1 MRCETCAGIRSTVG
15 SAVGLVVGIVT
26 ASRQAVVGRPIC
38 RNLLLAVVSL
48 AISAASGHAGQIW
61 DGGGTNNNWT
71 SALNWDGDAA
81 PNFSNAVTFQGET
94 RTSTLNNR
102 TADSVLGGINFTN
115 DGTAGKTA
123 AFSLSQNRLT
133 LGGNIVTTASPSTIT
148 DTIVLD
154 MILNA
159 ARTINTASEHN
170 LTISGIISQDATNR
184 SLTKQGVGTL
194 TLSNTANTFAG
205 QVLSDAGTIQVAKLE
220 NNGTASSI
228 GAGSGSLRLGSDA
241 TATLEYIGS
250 TDSSTNKVIQIGTNT
265 ATNTGNAAILNNGT
279 GKLAFTAP
287 NFTSIVAG
295 VTVARALTL
304 GGSYTGAA
312 NEITGV
318 IRDPN
323 TAGGG
328 IVALAKDGASTWALS
343 GANTYSGNTTIN
355 TGTLAL
361 GASGSIANSPVI
373 SVGSGATFDVSSV
386 VGFATGAS
394 QELAGSGTVTGA
406 VTANGTISPGVASV
420 ASGIGTISF
429 ANDLSLASGSILGF
443 QLDGSDT
450 TAGGGV
456 NDLISLVSGSLTL
469 DGVINVTGL
478 NSFASATVG
487 NTWRLMNYSGTLTDN
502 GLTLGS
508 MPALASGLAFSLD
521 TATAN
526 QVNLVVTA
534 VPEPATLVSGM
545 IGLSGLGLAAAR
557 RRWSR
562 SRC

>member
-1 MRCETCAGIRSTVG
+1 MHCETCAGTWSRVG
-15 SAVGLVVGIVT
+15 SAVGLFGGLVT
-26 ASRQAVVGRPIC
+26 PSCQAVVASPSRKS
-38 RNLLLAVVSL
+38 LLLAVILL
-48 AISAASGHAGQIW
+48 AIIAPSVHAGQTW
-61 DGGGTNNNWT
+61 DGGGTDNNWT

-81 PNFSNAVTFQGET
+81 PNFTNAITFQGET
-94 RTSTLNNR
+94 RTSTLNDL
-102 TADSVLGGINFTN
+102 TADLVLGGINFTN
-115 DGTAGKTA
+115 NGTAGKTA
-123 AFSLSQNRLT
+123 AFSLTQNRLT
-133 LGGNIVTTASPSTIT
+133 LGGNIVTTASSPTIT
-148 DTIVLD
+148 DTIGLD
-154 MILNA
+154 MILNSGT
-159 ARTINTASEHN
+159 RIINTASEHN
-170 LTISGIISQDATNR
+170 LTISGIISQDATPRN
-184 SLTKQGVGTL
+184 LTKQGLGTL

-228 GAGSGSLRLGSDA
+228 GAGIGSLRLGSVA
-241 TATLEYIGS
+241 TATLEYIG
-250 TDSSTNKVIQIGTNT
+250 TTPSSTNKVVQIGTN
-265 ATNTGNAAILNNGT
+265 AVTNAASAAILNNGS
-279 GKLAFTAP
+279 GKLTFTAL
-287 NFTSIVAG
+287 NFTASVPN

-312 NEITGV
+312 NEITGI
-318 IRDPN
+318 IRDTN

-328 IVALAKDGASTWALS
+328 VVSLAKDGASTWALS
-343 GANTYSGNTTIN
+343 GANTYSGNTTIS

-373 SVGSGATFDVSSV
+373 SVSSGANFDVSSV

-406 VTANGTISPGVASV
+406 VTANGTISPGLAGG
-420 ASGIGTISF
+420 AGTMTF
-429 ANDLSLASGSILGF
+429 NNDLALASATTLTY
-443 QLDGSDT
+443 QLDGT
-450 TAGGGV
+450 NTAVGGGV
-456 NDLISLVSGSLTL
+456 NDLVSLVPGSLTL
-469 DGVINVTGL
+469 DGVINVTAL
-478 NSFASATVG
+478 NNFASATVG

-508 MPALASGLAFSLD
+508 MPALSGGLVFNLD

-557 RRWSR
+557 RRRSR